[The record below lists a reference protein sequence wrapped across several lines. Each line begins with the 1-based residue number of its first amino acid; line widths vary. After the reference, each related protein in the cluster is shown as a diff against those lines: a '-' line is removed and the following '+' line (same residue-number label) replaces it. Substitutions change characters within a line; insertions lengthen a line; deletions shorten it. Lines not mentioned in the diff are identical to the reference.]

1 MHKRQKYYKMLFLLL
16 NIILIMEA
24 YKRKPREIRV
34 NDRIAGYTYFDR
46 RLSVSDFEQFDY
58 NTAYEDLVDCIGLE
72 NGTIGSGIVRP
83 YYELNDGRFVIW
95 SAAYKKSIS
104 VVNSKNHEYYI
115 LPPQLSTKSDII
127 RNRQM
132 KTACQSELNSILWM
146 LDLKT
151 LAIKDYWENDSEN
164 DQKNTALGE
173 YDTDLLKNYTNRNIT
188 AEISYYFGNYR
199 ESGYLPLIQVIQ
211 LYEQQKL
218 ICFGYVLWDTD
229 TYWDMFFKGN
239 NEYAKD
245 GEDCIV
251 HAERYKLK
259 GQNEV
264 LNIHSTDKAF
274 NIKLSSDKLA
284 NSLIDFLIKQK
295 VIKSKRNS
303 CVEFWGNDGNGKYVC
318 LLSANPRKIG
328 WGISAES
335 RNTQY
340 YFVQMETLDDAV
352 VSVNVVHLLRRLQ

>member
-1 MHKRQKYYKMLFLLL
+1 MNKRQKYYIMLFLLL
-16 NIILIMEA
+16 NMTLIIA
-24 YKRKPREIRV
+24 VYKRKPHEIRV

-46 RLSVSDFEQFDY
+46 SLSVSDFEQFDY
-58 NTAYEDLVDCIGLE
+58 KTTYEDLVDCIGFQ
-72 NGTIGSGIVRP
+72 NGTIGSGIARP

-95 SAAYKKSIS
+95 NAAYKKSIS

-115 LPPQLSTKSDII
+115 LPPQLSPKSDII

-132 KTACQSELNSILWM
+132 KIACQSEMNSILWM

-151 LAIKDYWENDSEN
+151 LVIKDYWRDCSEN
-164 DQKNTALGE
+164 DQKDIALGA
-173 YDTDLLKNYTNRNIT
+173 YNADLLKSYTNRNIT

-199 ESGYLPLIQVIQ
+199 ERGFLPLIQVIQ

-229 TYWDMFFKGN
+229 RYWDMFFEGN
-239 NEYAKD
+239 IEYVND

-251 HAERYKLK
+251 YAERYKLK

-264 LNIHSTDKAF
+264 LNIHSTDTAF
-274 NIKLSSDKLA
+274 NIKLSSDQFA
-284 NSLIDFLIKQK
+284 NSLIDFLIKQE
-295 VIKSKRNS
+295 VIQSKRNS
-303 CVEFWGNDGNGKYVC
+303 CVEFWGKDGDGKYVC
-318 LLSANPRKIG
+318 LLSTNPWKTG
-328 WGISAES
+328 WGISAEN

-352 VSVNVVHLLRRLQ
+352 VSVNVVHLIR